1 MVGSGVIKLQRIH
14 KRDKKSRAAVG
25 LSQGP
30 RLSVWRP
37 SAARAPGDDK
47 SQSFVFSVCSHRLAE
62 PGGNSRWRQPVV
74 GRSIN
79 R

>member
-1 MVGSGVIKLQRIH
+1 MNIGYLSKPKLNLPLALAKNEFIEMF
-14 KRDKKSRAAVG
+14 KN
-25 LSQGP
+25 P
-30 RLSVWRP
+30 F
-37 SAARAPGDDK
+37 SANHM
-47 SQSFVFSVCSHRLAE
+47 FVFSVCSHRLAE